1 MRVLFDGLPI
11 TGSSLAIVVQ
21 HLLAGWREF
30 QPDDELHIVL
40 GPGAELSI
48 PEGVTV
54 HPTRFGRSA
63 AFSRVRHQTFTV
75 PRLARRIG
83 ADVVFGVLPTTTMAP
98 LPCPRVIMAYDI
110 RHELRPEQFSRANLI
125 QRRFSYRWGQAD
137 GIACI
142 SGRTRTDLLASRP
155 WLADRP
161 VVVTHLGADHVD
173 SWQRPA
179 DAGEY
184 ALAFGQ
190 YGNKNVDLVL
200 DAWALLHASGDA
212 RPLRLVGLN
221 GESRQAVT
229 TRVHELGLDGVV
241 APSPWLS
248 EQDFRHVFA
257 GAGLVVFPSDF
268 EGFGLPAVEAMR
280 LGIPVAITPDP
291 ALLEVTSGHAAVMD
305 GWDAPALADAV
316 RRASAFTPADTAAAR
331 LHAAPFTWAHTAA
344 GVRQLITD
352 VKAS

>member
-30 QPDDELHIVL
+30 QPDDDLHIVL
-40 GPGAELSI
+40 GPGAQLSI
-48 PEGVTV
+48 PDGVTV
-54 HPTRFGRSA
+54 HPVRFGRSA

-75 PRLARRIG
+75 PRLARRLD

-98 LPCPRVIMAYDI
+98 LPCPRVVMAYDI
-110 RHELRPEQFSRANLI
+110 RHELRPEQFSRANRI
-125 QRRFSYRWGQAD
+125 QRRFSYRWDQAD

-142 SGRTRTDLLASRP
+142 SARTKSDLLISRP
-155 WLADRP
+155 WLTDRP
-161 VVVTHLGADHVD
+161 VEVTHLGADHVD
-173 SWQRPA
+173 HWSRPPE
-179 DAGEY
+179 GGQY

-200 DAWALLHASGDA
+200 DAWALLNTSGGA

-221 GESRQAVT
+221 AETREQVT
-229 TRVHELGLDGVV
+229 ARVHELGLDGVV
-241 APSPWLS
+241 IPSPWLS
-248 EQDFRHVFA
+248 EAEFQQVFA

-291 ALLEVTSGHAAVMD
+291 ALLEVTGGHAAVMD
-305 GWDAPALADAV
+305 GWDAPALAGAV
-316 RRASAFTPADTAAAR
+316 RQASGFSAAAIEAAR
-331 LHAAPFTWAHTAA
+331 VHAAPFTWAHTAR
-344 GVRQLITD
+344 GVRELIQT
-352 VKAS
+352 VTTA